1 MNRVWRI
8 GSVGLAVAAAALL
21 AAPARAEV
29 KVGQVDIVTLV
40 DNYERTKDAEADAKV
55 EEANMKVAAEPK
67 IKKIEEIRL
76 QRDGFNK
83 DSEEWRRLDDKA
95 FEAEVELRTWL
106 AVEQAK
112 MIRKRRDTL
121 LDIYRDIQKVV
132 SRVAKEKTLDLVFAK
147 AFLTP
152 GQIDV
157 EQVRDLADLKQ
168 HIVATALLS
177 PGDVTDVTNEVLKI
191 LNDGYKMSKKPGGA
205 ETPKTPAEG
214 GAPKTPAEGG
224 TPKAAPDE
232 APKG

>member
-1 MNRVWRI
+1 VA
-8 GSVGLAVAAAALL
+8 GLGVAVLALL
-21 AAPARAEV
+21 AAPARAEI
-29 KVGQVDIVTLV
+29 KVGQMDIVTLV

-55 EEANMKVAAEPK
+55 EEANMKAAAEPR
-67 IKKIEEIRL
+67 IRKIEEIRL

-112 MIRKRRDTL
+112 MVRKRRDML

-132 SRVAKEKTLDLVFAK
+132 SRVAKEKGLDLVFAK

-157 EQVRDLADLKQ
+157 EQVRNLADLKQ
-168 HIVATALLS
+168 HIVATALLF
-177 PGDVTDVTNEVLKI
+177 PGNVTDVTDEVLGI
-191 LNDGYKMSKKPGGA
+191 LNDAYKTSKKPA
-205 ETPKTPAEG
+205 ESD
-214 GAPKTPAEGG
+214 

>member
-1 MNRVWRI
+1 MRI
-8 GSVGLAVAAAALL
+8 VRMIGLAGLGVAVLALL
-21 AAPARAEV
+21 AAPARAEI

-55 EEANMKVAAEPK
+55 EEANMKAAAEPK

-95 FEAEVELRTWL
+95 FEAEIELRTWL

-112 MIRKRRDTL
+112 MVRKRRDML

-132 SRVAKEKTLDLVFAK
+132 SRVAKGKGLDLVFAK

-157 EQVRDLADLKQ
+157 ERVQNLADLKQ
-168 HIVATALLS
+168 HIVATAMLF
-177 PGDVTDVTNEVLKI
+177 PDNVTDVTDEALGS
-191 LNDGYKMSKKPGGA
+191 LNDAYKASKK
-205 ETPKTPAEG
+205 
-214 GAPKTPAEGG
+214 PAEGG
-224 TPKAAPDE
+224 TPKAAPGE
-232 APKG
+232 TPKG

>member
-21 AAPARAEV
+21 AAPARAEI
-29 KVGQVDIVTLV
+29 KVGQMDIVTLV

-55 EEANMKVAAEPK
+55 EEANMKAAAEPR

-83 DSEEWRRLDDKA
+83 DSPEWRGLDDKA
-95 FEAEVELRTWL
+95 FEAEIELRTWL

-112 MIRKRRDTL
+112 MVRKRRDTL

-132 SRVAKEKTLDLVFAK
+132 SRVAKEKGLDLVFAK

-157 EQVRDLADLKQ
+157 ERVQNLADLKQ
-168 HIVATALLS
+168 HIVATALLF
-177 PGDVTDVTNEVLKI
+177 PGNVTDVTDEALGS
-191 LNDGYKMSKKPGGA
+191 LNDAYKASKKPA
-205 ETPKTPAEG
+205 EI
-214 GAPKTPAEGG
+214 G
-224 TPKAAPDE
+224 TPKAAPGE

>member
-21 AAPARAEV
+21 AAPTRAEI
-29 KVGQVDIVTLV
+29 KVGQVDIVTVV

-55 EEANMKVAAEPK
+55 EEANMKAAAEPK

-95 FEAEVELRTWL
+95 FEAEIELRTWL

-112 MIRKRRDTL
+112 MVRKRRDTL

-132 SRVAKEKTLDLVFAK
+132 SRVAKEKGLDLVFAK

-157 EQVRDLADLKQ
+157 ERVQNLADLKQ
-168 HIVATALLS
+168 HIVATALLF
-177 PGDVTDVTNEVLKI
+177 PGNVTDVTDEALGS
-191 LNDGYKMSKKPGGA
+191 LNDAYKASKKPA
-205 ETPKTPAEG
+205 EIAP
-214 GAPKTPAEGG
+214 PKTPAEGG
-224 TPKAAPDE
+224 TPKAAPGE

>member
-1 MNRVWRI
+1 MDRVWRI

-21 AAPARAEV
+21 AAPARAEI

-55 EEANMKVAAEPK
+55 EEANMKTAAEPK

-83 DSEEWRRLDDKA
+83 DSPEWRGLDDKA
-95 FEAEVELRTWL
+95 FEAEIELRTWL

-112 MIRKRRDTL
+112 MVRKRRDTL

-132 SRVAKEKTLDLVFAK
+132 SRVAKEKELDLVFAK

-157 EQVRDLADLKQ
+157 ERVQNLADLKQ
-168 HIVATALLS
+168 HIVATALLF
-177 PGDVTDVTNEVLKI
+177 PGNVTDVTDEALGS
-191 LNDGYKMSKKPGGA
+191 LNDAYKASKKPA
-205 ETPKTPAEG
+205 EIAP
-214 GAPKTPAEGG
+214 PKTPAEGG
-224 TPKAAPDE
+224 TPKAAPGE

>member
-21 AAPARAEV
+21 AAPARAEI

-55 EEANMKVAAEPK
+55 EEANMKTAAEPK

-83 DSEEWRRLDDKA
+83 DSPEWRGLDDKA
-95 FEAEVELRTWL
+95 FEAEIELRTWL

-112 MIRKRRDTL
+112 MVRKRRDTL

-132 SRVAKEKTLDLVFAK
+132 SRVAKEKGLDLVFAK

-157 EQVRDLADLKQ
+157 ERVQNLADLKQ
-168 HIVATALLS
+168 HIVATALLF
-177 PGDVTDVTNEVLKI
+177 PGNVTDVTDEILKI
-191 LNDGYKMSKKPGGA
+191 LNYAYKASKKPA
-205 ETPKTPAEG
+205 ES
-214 GAPKTPAEGG
+214 G
-224 TPKAAPDE
+224 TPKAAPGE

>member
-1 MNRVWRI
+1 
-8 GSVGLAVAAAALL
+8 
-21 AAPARAEV
+21 
-29 KVGQVDIVTLV
+29 
-40 DNYERTKDAEADAKV
+40 
-55 EEANMKVAAEPK
+55 
-67 IKKIEEIRL
+67 
-76 QRDGFNK
+76 
-83 DSEEWRRLDDKA
+83 
-95 FEAEVELRTWL
+95 
-106 AVEQAK
+106 

-168 HIVATALLS
+168 HIVATALLF

>member
-1 MNRVWRI
+1 MDRVWRI
-8 GSVGLAVAAAALL
+8 GSVGLAVALVALL
-21 AAPARAEV
+21 AAPARAEI

-55 EEANMKVAAEPK
+55 EEANMKAAAEPK
-67 IKKIEEIRL
+67 IKKIEEFRL

-95 FEAEVELRTWL
+95 FEAEIELRTWL

-112 MIRKRRDTL
+112 MVRKRRDTL

-132 SRVAKEKTLDLVFAK
+132 SRVAKEKGLDLVFAK

-157 EQVRDLADLKQ
+157 EQVQNLTDLKQ
-168 HIVATALLS
+168 HIVATALLF
-177 PGDVTDVTNEVLKI
+177 PGNVTDVTNEVLKI
-191 LNDGYKMSKKPGGA
+191 LNDAYKASKKPAEGA
-205 ETPKTPAEG
+205 PPKTPAEG
-214 GAPKTPAEGG
+214 
-224 TPKAAPDE
+224 

>member
-1 MNRVWRI
+1 MI
-8 GSVGLAVAAAALL
+8 GSVGLAVALVALL
-21 AAPARAEV
+21 AAPARAEI

-55 EEANMKVAAEPK
+55 EEANMKAAAEPK
-67 IKKIEEIRL
+67 IKKVEEIRL

-95 FEAEVELRTWL
+95 FEAEIELRTWL

-112 MIRKRRDTL
+112 MVRKRRDTL

-132 SRVAKEKTLDLVFAK
+132 SRVAKEKGLDLVFAK

-157 EQVRDLADLKQ
+157 EQVRNLADLKQ
-168 HIVATALLS
+168 HIVATALLF
-177 PGDVTDVTNEVLKI
+177 PGNVTDVTDEVLKI
-191 LNDGYKMSKKPGGA
+191 LNDAYKASKK
-205 ETPKTPAEG
+205 
-214 GAPKTPAEGG
+214 PAEGG

-232 APKG
+232 TPKG

>member
-8 GSVGLAVAAAALL
+8 GSVGLAVALVALL
-21 AAPARAEV
+21 AAPTRAEI

-55 EEANMKVAAEPK
+55 EEANMKAAAEPK

-112 MIRKRRDTL
+112 MVRKRRDTL

-132 SRVAKEKTLDLVFAK
+132 SRVAKEKGLDLVFAK

-157 EQVRDLADLKQ
+157 ERVQNLADLKQ
-168 HIVATALLS
+168 HIVATALLY
-177 PGDVTDVTNEVLKI
+177 PGNVTDVTDEVLGS
-191 LNDGYKMSKKPGGA
+191 LNDAYKASKKPA
-205 ETPKTPAEG
+205 ES
-214 GAPKTPAEGG
+214 G
-224 TPKAAPDE
+224 TPKGAPE
-232 APKG
+232 GPPKG

>member
-1 MNRVWRI
+1 MDRVWRI
-8 GSVGLAVAAAALL
+8 GSVGLGVALVALL
-21 AAPARAEV
+21 AAPARAEI

-55 EEANMKVAAEPK
+55 EEANMKAAAEPK
-67 IKKIEEIRL
+67 IKKVEEIRL

-95 FEAEVELRTWL
+95 FEAEIELRTWL

-112 MIRKRRDTL
+112 MVRKRRDTL

-132 SRVAKEKTLDLVFAK
+132 SRVAKEKGLDLVFAK

-157 EQVRDLADLKQ
+157 EQVRNLADLKQ
-168 HIVATALLS
+168 HIVATALLF
-177 PGDVTDVTNEVLKI
+177 PGNVTDVTDEVLKI
-191 LNDGYKMSKKPGGA
+191 LNDAYKASKKPAESGA
-205 ETPKTPAEG
+205 
-214 GAPKTPAEGG
+214 
-224 TPKAAPDE
+224 PKAAPD
-232 APKG
+232 ATPKG

>member
-1 MNRVWRI
+1 MDRVWRI
-8 GSVGLAVAAAALL
+8 GSVGLAVAAAAWL

-55 EEANMKVAAEPK
+55 EEANMKAAAEPK
-67 IKKIEEIRL
+67 IKKIEEVRL

-83 DSEEWRRLDDKA
+83 DSREWRRLDDRA
-95 FEAEVELRTWL
+95 FESEIELRTWL

-112 MIRKRRDTL
+112 MVRKRRDTL

-132 SRVAKEKTLDLVFAK
+132 SRVAKEKGLDLVFAK

-157 EQVRDLADLKQ
+157 ERVQNLADLKQ
-168 HIVATALLS
+168 HIVATALLF
-177 PGDVTDVTNEVLKI
+177 PGNVTDVTSETLKI
-191 LNDGYKMSKKPGGA
+191 LNDAYKASKKPA
-205 ETPKTPAEG
+205 EI
-214 GAPKTPAEGG
+214 G
-224 TPKAAPDE
+224 TPKAAPDQT
-232 APKG
+232 PQG

>member
-1 MNRVWRI
+1 
-8 GSVGLAVAAAALL
+8 VGLGVALVALL
-21 AAPARAEV
+21 AAPARAEI

-55 EEANMKVAAEPK
+55 EEANMKAAAEPK

-95 FEAEVELRTWL
+95 FEAEIELRTWL

-112 MIRKRRDTL
+112 MVRKRRDML

-132 SRVAKEKTLDLVFAK
+132 GRVAKEKGLDLVFAK

-157 EQVRDLADLKQ
+157 EQVRNLADLKQ
-168 HIVATALLS
+168 HIVATALLF
-177 PGDVTDVTNEVLKI
+177 PGNVTDVTDEVLKI
-191 LNDGYKMSKKPGGA
+191 LNDAYKASKKPAESGA
-205 ETPKTPAEG
+205 
-214 GAPKTPAEGG
+214 
-224 TPKAAPDE
+224 PKAAPD
-232 APKG
+232 ATPKG

>member
-8 GSVGLAVAAAALL
+8 GSVGLGVALVALL
-21 AAPARAEV
+21 AAPARAEI

-55 EEANMKVAAEPK
+55 EEANMKAAAEPK
-67 IKKIEEIRL
+67 IKKVEEIRL

-112 MIRKRRDTL
+112 MVRKRRDML

-132 SRVAKEKTLDLVFAK
+132 SRIAKEKGLDLVFAK

-157 EQVRDLADLKQ
+157 EQVRNLADLKQ
-168 HIVATALLS
+168 HIVATALLF
-177 PGDVTDVTNEVLKI
+177 PGNVTDVTDEVLKI
-191 LNDGYKMSKKPGGA
+191 LNDAYKASKKPAESGA
-205 ETPKTPAEG
+205 
-214 GAPKTPAEGG
+214 
-224 TPKAAPDE
+224 PKAAPD
-232 APKG
+232 ATPKG

>member
-8 GSVGLAVAAAALL
+8 GSVGLGVALVALL
-21 AAPARAEV
+21 AAPARAEI

-55 EEANMKVAAEPK
+55 EEANMKAAAEPK
-67 IKKIEEIRL
+67 IKKVEEIRL

-95 FEAEVELRTWL
+95 FEAEIELRTWL

-112 MIRKRRDTL
+112 MIRKRRDML

-132 SRVAKEKTLDLVFAK
+132 GRVAKEKGLDLVFAK

-157 EQVRDLADLKQ
+157 EQVRNLADLKQ
-168 HIVATALLS
+168 HIVATALLF
-177 PGDVTDVTNEVLKI
+177 PGNVTDVTDEVLKI
-191 LNDGYKMSKKPGGA
+191 LNDAYKASKKPAESGA
-205 ETPKTPAEG
+205 
-214 GAPKTPAEGG
+214 
-224 TPKAAPDE
+224 PKAAPD
-232 APKG
+232 ATPKG

>member
-1 MNRVWRI
+1 MERVWRRI
-8 GSVGLAVAAAALL
+8 GSVGLAVALVALL
-21 AAPARAEV
+21 AAPARAEI

-55 EEANMKVAAEPK
+55 EEANMKAAAEPR

-95 FEAEVELRTWL
+95 FEAEIELRTWL

-112 MIRKRRDTL
+112 MVRKRRDML

-132 SRVAKEKTLDLVFAK
+132 SRIAKEKGLDLVFAK

-157 EQVRDLADLKQ
+157 EQVRNLADLKQ
-168 HIVATALLS
+168 HIVATALLF
-177 PGDVTDVTNEVLKI
+177 PGNVTDVTDEVLKI
-191 LNDGYKMSKKPGGA
+191 LNDAYKASKKPAEGA
-205 ETPKTPAEG
+205 LPKTPAEG
-214 GAPKTPAEGG
+214 
-224 TPKAAPDE
+224 

>member
-1 MNRVWRI
+1 MERVWRRI
-8 GSVGLAVAAAALL
+8 GSVGLAVALVALL
-21 AAPARAEV
+21 AAPARAEI

-55 EEANMKVAAEPK
+55 EEANMKAAAEPR

-95 FEAEVELRTWL
+95 FEAEIELRTWL

-112 MIRKRRDTL
+112 MIRKRRDML

-132 SRVAKEKTLDLVFAK
+132 SRIAKEKGLDLVFAK

-157 EQVRDLADLKQ
+157 EQVRNLADLKQ
-168 HIVATALLS
+168 HIVATALLF
-177 PGDVTDVTNEVLKI
+177 PGNVTDVTDEVLKI
-191 LNDGYKMSKKPGGA
+191 LNDAYKASKKPAEGA
-205 ETPKTPAEG
+205 LPKTPAEG
-214 GAPKTPAEGG
+214 
-224 TPKAAPDE
+224 

>member
-1 MNRVWRI
+1 MDRVWRI
-8 GSVGLAVAAAALL
+8 GSVGLAVALVALL
-21 AAPARAEV
+21 AAPARAEI

-55 EEANMKVAAEPK
+55 EEANMKAAAEPR
-67 IKKIEEIRL
+67 IKKVEEIRL

-95 FEAEVELRTWL
+95 FEAEIELRTWL

-112 MIRKRRDTL
+112 MVRKRRDTL

-132 SRVAKEKTLDLVFAK
+132 SRVAKEKELDLVFAK

-157 EQVRDLADLKQ
+157 EQVRNLADLKK
-168 HIVATALLS
+168 HIVATALLF
-177 PGDVTDVTNEVLKI
+177 PGNVTDVTDEVLES
-191 LNDGYKMSKKPGGA
+191 LNGTYKASKKPV
-205 ETPKTPAEG
+205 ES
-214 GAPKTPAEGG
+214 G

-232 APKG
+232 TPKG

>member
-1 MNRVWRI
+1 MDRVWRI
-8 GSVGLAVAAAALL
+8 GSVGLAVALVALL
-21 AAPARAEV
+21 AAPARAEI

-40 DNYERTKDAEADAKV
+40 DNYERTRDAEADAKV
-55 EEANMKVAAEPK
+55 EEANMKAAAEPR
-67 IKKIEEIRL
+67 IKKVEEIRL

-106 AVEQAK
+106 AVEQVK
-112 MIRKRRDTL
+112 MVRKRRDTL

-132 SRVAKEKTLDLVFAK
+132 SRVAKEKGLDLVFAK

-157 EQVRDLADLKQ
+157 EQVRNLADLKQ
-168 HIVATALLS
+168 HIVATALLF
-177 PGDVTDVTNEVLKI
+177 PGNVTDVTDEVLKS
-191 LNDGYKMSKKPGGA
+191 LNDAYKASKKPA
-205 ETPKTPAEG
+205 ES
-214 GAPKTPAEGG
+214 G

-232 APKG
+232 TPKG

>member
-1 MNRVWRI
+1 MNRVWKI
-8 GSVGLAVAAAALL
+8 GSVGLAVALVALL
-21 AAPARAEV
+21 AAPARTEV

-55 EEANMKVAAEPK
+55 EEANMKAAAEPK

-95 FEAEVELRTWL
+95 FEAEIELRTWL

-112 MIRKRRDTL
+112 MVRKRRDML

-132 SRVAKEKTLDLVFAK
+132 SRVAKEKGLDLVFAK

-157 EQVRDLADLKQ
+157 ERVQNLADLKQ
-168 HIVATALLS
+168 HIVATALLF
-177 PGDVTDVTNEVLKI
+177 PGNVTDVTDEVLKS
-191 LNDGYKMSKKPGGA
+191 LNGVYKASKKPA
-205 ETPKTPAEG
+205 ESS
-214 GAPKTPAEGG
+214 
-224 TPKAAPDE
+224 